1 MRVVIS
7 CIFSISS
14 RRRHTRCALVTGVQ
28 TCALPIY
35 RSEQQYD
42 SAQMLANLAS
52 ELDIA
57 IVMTGQLNQD
67 GIPQYGEGVL
77 AAAGIVVRIQRPD
90 DQEYVFF
97 DTLVSNQGPGRSKG
111 TPNSPAASIDRK
123 SVVSGKGGYV
133 REDLGGGRNNKKK

>member
-1 MRVVIS
+1 MRISDWSSDVCSSDLILSAQFAHGIKVV
-7 CIFSISS
+7 
-14 RRRHTRCALVTGVQ
+14 LVDYWQLIKIIGTKQ
-28 TCALPIY
+28 N
-35 RSEQQYD
+35 RSGQQYD

-111 TPNSPAASIDRK
+111 TPNSPAASIALPGPHFQDYK
-123 SVVSGKGGYV
+123 
-133 REDLGGGRNNKKK
+133 EAA

>member
-1 MRVVIS
+1 M
-7 CIFSISS
+7 FFFFFFFSS

-28 TCALPIY
+28 TCALPIF
-35 RSEQQYD
+35 
-42 SAQMLANLAS
+42 
-52 ELDIA
+52 
-57 IVMTGQLNQD
+57 VMTGQLNQD

-111 TPNSPAASIDRK
+111 TPNSPAASIALPGPHFQDYK
-123 SVVSGKGGYV
+123 
-133 REDLGGGRNNKKK
+133 EAA

>member
-1 MRVVIS
+1 MRIS
-7 CIFSISS
+7 DWSSDVCSSDLAGDGHALGRCAPRSVAGS
-14 RRRHTRCALVTGVQ
+14 RRQRAVRCPGRVDYWQLIKIIGTKQ
-28 TCALPIY
+28 N

-90 DQEYVFF
+90 DQEMVFF
-97 DTLVSNQGPGRSKG
+97 ATLATNQGTRSEERSVGKEL
-111 TPNSPAASIDRK
+111 IRK
-123 SVVSGKGGYV
+123 
-133 REDLGGGRNNKKK
+133 